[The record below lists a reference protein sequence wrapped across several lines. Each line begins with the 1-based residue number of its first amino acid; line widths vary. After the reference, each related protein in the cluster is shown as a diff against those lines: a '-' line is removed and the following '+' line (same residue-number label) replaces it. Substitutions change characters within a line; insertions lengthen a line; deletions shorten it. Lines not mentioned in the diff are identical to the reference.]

1 MVKPGLRRFR
11 KALMPV
17 RAPQD
22 GNVLV
27 QMVSLLVVSSD
38 GPDSSYIGKLVAA
51 EREAVDLA
59 SWTSREGGR

>member
-1 MVKPGLRRFR
+1 
-11 KALMPV
+11 MPV